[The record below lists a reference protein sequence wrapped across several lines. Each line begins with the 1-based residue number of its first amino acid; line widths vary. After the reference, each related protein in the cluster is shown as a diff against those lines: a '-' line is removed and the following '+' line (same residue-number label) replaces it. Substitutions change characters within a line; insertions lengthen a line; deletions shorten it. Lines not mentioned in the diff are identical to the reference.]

1 MVKVFKNLRNF
12 TKSRRCQT
20 KSTGEM
26 KLVKLES
33 AKDLETINTAEE
45 ESFPAEME
53 NTKENTGS
61 NADMRN

>member
-1 MVKVFKNLRNF
+1 
-12 TKSRRCQT
+12 
-20 KSTGEM
+20 M

-45 ESFPAEME
+45 ESFSAEME